1 VLGADILITVNGDL
15 KAIPPNFS
23 VSDLLDLL
31 SLKNQRLA
39 VELNGEILS
48 RAQFSCQI
56 LNVDDRLELVQA
68 IGGG

>member
-1 VLGADILITVNGDL
+1 MLGAEILITVNGEL

-48 RAQFSCQI
+48 RTQFSCQI

>member
-1 VLGADILITVNGDL
+1 MLGADILITVNGEL
-15 KAIPPNFS
+15 TAIPPNCS

-48 RAQFSCQI
+48 RTQFLSQI

>member
-1 VLGADILITVNGDL
+1 MPEADVLITVNGEM
-15 KAIPPNFS
+15 KAIPENCT

-31 SLKNQRLA
+31 TLKHQRIA

-48 RAQFSCQI
+48 RAQFPNQI
-56 LNVDDRLELVQA
+56 LKVSDRLEVVQA

>member
-1 VLGADILITVNGDL
+1 MLDADILISVNGES

-23 VSDLLDLL
+23 VSDLLDSL

-39 VELNGEILS
+39 VELNGEILT
-48 RAQFSCQI
+48 RTQYPHQI
-56 LNVDDRLELVQA
+56 LKVDDRLELVQA

>member
-1 VLGADILITVNGDL
+1 VLGADVLITVNGEL
-15 KAIPPNFS
+15 KVIPANCS

-31 SLKNQRLA
+31 ALKRQRLA

-48 RAQFSCQI
+48 RAHFSNQI
-56 LNVDDRLELVQA
+56 LKVSDRLEVVQA